1 MLSLLKACVQS
12 LVRELRSHKPD
23 VAKKKRIA
31 EIPNQGQK
39 AEASPSLQDSG
50 THGHCLALGHHP
62 RPEKKGDGQAP
73 STFLLCLELSFLVI

>member
-1 MLSLLKACVQS
+1 MLSLLRAWVQS
-12 LVRELRSHKPD
+12 MVRELRSHKPD
-23 VAKKKRIA
+23 VAKKRIT
-31 EIPNQGQK
+31 EVPNQGQK

-73 STFLLCLELSFLVI
+73 SAFLLCLELSFLVI